1 MNIKALIIDDDIKL
15 QELLK
20 EYFESYEIS
29 VSSHY
34 TGLDVTEVIKEKNP
48 EIIILDIMLPGKDGL
63 EVLKE
68 IRTTFEI
75 PVIMLTAR
83 GDDMDRIVG
92 LELGADDYLAKP
104 FNTRELV
111 ARIKAILRRKTVSKP
126 TEENIGAGSNFDL
139 LIRDCLT
146 LDRSRHLIIKDD
158 KEEELS
164 ATEFKLLEAMMRRPN
179 MIFSR
184 DDLLDIASGREL
196 LAFDRSID
204 MHISKLRN
212 KLEKISD
219 SKDRIRTSW
228 GAGYKFVSYD

>member
-29 VSSHY
+29 VSSHF
-34 TGLDVTEVIKEKNP
+34 TGLDVTEVIKDINP

-126 TEENIGAGSNFDL
+126 TEEKIKEDSNFDL
-139 LIRDCLT
+139 LIRDSLT

-158 KEEELS
+158 KKEELS

-219 SKDRIRTSW
+219 SKDRIKTSW
-228 GAGYKFVSYD
+228 GTGYKFVSYD